1 MEVGAAIMLA
11 CSAGI
16 AQLVERNLAKVEVGS
31 SRLLSRSRFP
41 GGKRMSLR
49 FPLLVSKSARSNRGG
64 VAKWLCSG
72 LQSRLRRF
80 DSDPRLQSFP
90 FRAFPCPDG
99 EIGRR
104 KGLKIPRK
112 HTFHAG
118 SIPAP
123 GTNSNSYINHDQL
136 QPTLTKVFFLHFC
149 HNLSQNYAEKLA

>member
-1 MEVGAAIMLA
+1 MEVGAAIMHA

-31 SRLLSRSRFP
+31 SRLLSRSRFS

-49 FPLLVSKSARSNRGG
+49 FPLLVSIKARSNRGG

-80 DSDPRLQSFP
+80 DSDPRLQSSS
-90 FRAFPCPDG
+90 FRAFTCPDG

-104 KGLKIPRK
+104 KGLKIPRPETVMPVRFRPRAPHQKGLRANRISSSIGGSCQRRRDYKIK
-112 HTFHAG
+112 HNT
-118 SIPAP
+118 
-123 GTNSNSYINHDQL
+123 Y
-136 QPTLTKVFFLHFC
+136 
-149 HNLSQNYAEKLA
+149 YA

>member
-80 DSDPRLQSFP
+80 DSDPRLQSFS
-90 FRAFPCPDG
+90 FRAFICPDG
-99 EIGRR
+99 ETGRR
-104 KGLKIPRK
+104 KGLKIPRPE
-112 HTFHAG
+112 TVMPVRFRLRAPFH
-118 SIPAP
+118 
-123 GTNSNSYINHDQL
+123 
-136 QPTLTKVFFLHFC
+136 
-149 HNLSQNYAEKLA
+149 